1 MPKWSIGFEKVVK
14 EACLEEV
21 KVENA
26 VAGESYVSKAR
37 KTRVGYPF
45 VLYICAAGLE
55 ERVNLTKSHYCVFEE
70 NVIDTK
76 IKGPNKIVNA
86 DDKEHMMIDFMLY
99 CKNSYGLVGIFFH
112 QLQNVNAIE
121 EFMTYFG

>member
-1 MPKWSIGFEKVVK
+1 MCCWFGRT
-14 EACLEEV
+14 
-21 KVENA
+21 
-26 VAGESYVSKAR
+26 SK
-37 KTRVGYPF
+37 
-45 VLYICAAGLE
+45 L
-55 ERVNLTKSHYCVFEE
+55 NKSHYCVFEE

-121 EFMTYFG
+121 EFMTYFGWNPFYIKRLDEIPLWLKN